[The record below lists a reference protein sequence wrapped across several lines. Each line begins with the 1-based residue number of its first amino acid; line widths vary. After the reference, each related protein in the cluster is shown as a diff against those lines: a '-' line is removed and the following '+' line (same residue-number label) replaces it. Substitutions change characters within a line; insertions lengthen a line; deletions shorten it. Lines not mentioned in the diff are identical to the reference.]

1 MLDTTKGATMDTIG
15 QRLRTARE
23 RRFMTQE
30 DLSAQTGITEATISR
45 IENDRGER
53 RPRLA
58 TIKRLADALGADAGW
73 ILFGEDADTGK
84 AAA

>member
-1 MLDTTKGATMDTIG
+1 MDTIG

-30 DLSAQTGITEATISR
+30 ALSQQTGITEATISR
-45 IENDRGER
+45 IENDRGEK
-53 RPRLA
+53 RPRLS
-58 TIKRLADALGADAGW
+58 TVKRLADALGADAAW
-73 ILFGEDADTGK
+73 ILLGEDTDMGK